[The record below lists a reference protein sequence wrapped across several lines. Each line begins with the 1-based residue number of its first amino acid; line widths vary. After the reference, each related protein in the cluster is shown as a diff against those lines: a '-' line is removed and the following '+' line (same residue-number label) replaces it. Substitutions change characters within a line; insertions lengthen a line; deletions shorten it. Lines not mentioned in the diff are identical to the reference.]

1 MSQPQ
6 AALVIGASGG
16 IGAAVVAALR
26 TRGANVTTL
35 SRRTDGIDV
44 TDPQSVEAHL
54 GALEGPFELI
64 FLATGALEM
73 ERYQP
78 ERALRDIT
86 AEGLAAQFAVNAIGP
101 ALILQHVPRLVPRDR
116 RAVFAALSGRVGS
129 IEDNRLGGW
138 YGYRASKAALNQ
150 ILRSASIEIARTHRH
165 AIVAALHPGTVATAF
180 TRNYQVRHDT
190 VSPDTAAQR
199 LLAVI
204 DSLTPADTGSFR
216 DWAGKVIPW

>member
-116 RAVFAALSGRVGS
+116 RAVFAALSARVGS
-129 IEDNRLGGW
+129 IEDNSLGGW

-150 ILRSASIEIARTHRH
+150 ILRSASIEVARTHRH
-165 AIVAALHPGTVATAF
+165 AIVAALHPGTVAMITS
-180 TRNYQVRHDT
+180 VRKSAT
-190 VSPDTAAQR
+190 GAA
-199 LLAVI
+199 
-204 DSLTPADTGSFR
+204 G
-216 DWAGKVIPW
+216 

>member
-78 ERALRDIT
+78 EKALRDIT

-116 RAVFAALSGRVGS
+116 RAVFAALSARVGS

-150 ILRSASIEIARTHRH
+150 ILHSASIEIARTHRH

-180 TRNYQVRHDT
+180 TRSYQARHDT